1 MKPGPERSLALVFIL
16 ALAFSTSA
24 AAQEAQDTTRLKE
37 LVVTPTRVPTPPD
50 AVVSSITILRGE
62 DLRARGLRFV
72 QDALR
77 EVPGAT
83 VVQVGSFGGVSSLF
97 LRGGESD
104 YVKVLIDGVPV
115 NQSGGA
121 YNWANLTT
129 DNVDRIEILR
139 GPGSVIYGSDA
150 VTGVVQVFT
159 RRGQGRPAIEGK
171 AEAGTFG
178 TLAGNVSL
186 LGGSDRSSYSVE
198 AGRIMTDGTYPFNN
212 DYGNT
217 VLSGS
222 VRGIPDSRSDVSLS
236 ARFADSRY
244 HFPTDFSGLLA
255 DSNQSNAEKAL
266 SVAVEGGR
274 RLGDRYELRLTGGG
288 SRTEGEFDDRSDNA
302 ADTTGFGF
310 ASHRESRA
318 QRGNLDARLNAFVS
332 SVITVTTGAQ
342 VERETE
348 RQSGETT
355 SNFGGI
361 ATTPDTP
368 FDRGR
373 TTLGYYAQA
382 VADLPSG
389 LALNVNGRVDDNSG
403 FGTFFTYRAGAA
415 YRLPSHTRLRASLG
429 RAFKAPTFCE
439 QFCDAPFVVGD
450 SSLQPERSTSWE
462 VGVEQEIEGGR
473 LSLWAT
479 YFDQHFRD
487 MIVYDGSA
495 PPGEP
500 TYLNGAA
507 AWARGVETGITASLG
522 AGVSATGS
530 YTYLTTKATDDGGI
544 PSASFADGEP
554 LIRRPKHSAA
564 LTLRARLF
572 DRGSLGGSVTY
583 VGRRDDVDFAQF
595 PSQRVQLPGYA
606 IVDLAGEVELLRPG
620 AGRAGLAGVVR
631 VENLFN
637 KHYDQVVGFAG
648 HPRGVFGGAKFRF

>member
-1 MKPGPERSLALVFIL
+1 MKPRPERSLGLVFIL
-16 ALAFSTSA
+16 ALTISTSV

-37 LVVTPTRVPTPPD
+37 LVVTPTRMPTPPD
-50 AVVSSITILRGE
+50 AVVSSITILKGE

-104 YVKVLIDGVPV
+104 YVKVLVDGVPV

-139 GPGSVIYGSDA
+139 GPGSVLYGSDA

-159 RRGQGRPAIEGK
+159 RRGQGRPAIEGS

-186 LGGSDRSSYSVE
+186 LGGSERSSYSAE

-222 VRGIPDSRSDVSLS
+222 VRGVPDSRSDVSLS
-236 ARFADSRY
+236 ARFADNRY
-244 HFPTDFSGLLA
+244 HFPTDFSGMLA
-255 DSNQSNAEKAL
+255 DSNQSNAEKAF

-288 SRTEGEFDDRSDNA
+288 SRTDGEFDDRSDNA

-310 ASHRESRA
+310 ASHREFRA
-318 QRGNLDARLNAFVS
+318 QRGNLDARLSAFVS

-389 LALNVNGRVDDNSG
+389 LVLNVNGRVDDNSG

-450 SSLQPERSTSWE
+450 STLQPERSTSWE
-462 VGVEQEIEGGR
+462 IGVEQEIAGGQ

-495 PPGEP
+495 PPLEP

-530 YTYLTTKATDDGGI
+530 YTYLTTQATDDGGM
-544 PSASFADGEP
+544 PSASFADGES

-572 DRGSLGGSVTY
+572 DRASLGGSVTY

-620 AGRAGLAGVVR
+620 AGRAGLAGLLR

>member
-1 MKPGPERSLALVFIL
+1 MKPRPSRSIGIVLVL
-16 ALAFSTSA
+16 TASASTFA
-24 AAQEAQDTTRLKE
+24 AAQEVQDTARLKE
-37 LVVTPTRVPTPPD
+37 LVVTATRIPTASE
-50 AVVSSITILRGE
+50 AVVSSLTIISGE

-72 QDALR
+72 QDAMR
-77 EVPGAT
+77 EVPGAS
-83 VVQVGSFGGVSSLF
+83 VVQVGSYGGVSSLF

-104 YVKVLIDGVPV
+104 YVKVLVDGVPV
-115 NQSGGA
+115 NQAGGA

-129 DNVDRIEILR
+129 DNIDRIEILR

-159 RRGQGRPAIEGK
+159 RRGQGGPTIEGS

-178 TLAGNVSL
+178 SLAGHAAV
-186 LGGSDRSSYSVE
+186 LGGSERVSYSAAV
-198 AGRIMTDGTYPFNN
+198 GRIDTDGAYAFNN

-222 VRGIPDSRSDVSLS
+222 LRADPDSRSDVSLT

-244 HFPTDFSGLLA
+244 HFPTDFSGMLA
-255 DSNQSNAEKAL
+255 DSNQSNADEAL
-266 SVAVEGGR
+266 SLAIDAGR
-274 RLGDRYELRLTGGG
+274 RIGDRYEVRLTAGG
-288 SRTEGEFDDRSDNA
+288 SRVDGEFDDRADNT
-302 ADTTGFGF
+302 ADTVGFAF
-310 ASHRESRA
+310 ASHRDSRA
-318 QRGNLDARLNAFVS
+318 KRGSLDARLNAFLSPAV
-332 SVITVTTGAQ
+332 TVTTGAQ

-382 VADLPSG
+382 VADLASG
-389 LALNVNGRVDDNSG
+389 LALNVNARVDDNSG
-403 FGTFFTYRAGAA
+403 FGTFFTYRVGAA
-415 YRLPSHTRLRASLG
+415 YRLPSHTRVRASLG

-450 SSLQPERSTSWE
+450 STLQPERSTSWE
-462 VGVEQEIEGGR
+462 VGLEQELIAGR

-479 YFDQHFRD
+479 WFDQRFRD

-507 AWARGVETGITASLG
+507 ARARGLETGFTGSLG
-522 AGVSATGS
+522 AGVRATAS
-530 YTYLTTKATDDGGI
+530 YTYLKAEATDDGGM
-544 PSASFADGEP
+544 PSASFAGGES
-554 LIRRPKHSAA
+554 LIRRPTHSAELA
-564 LTLRARLF
+564 LRARVL
-572 DRGSLGGSVTY
+572 DRASLGGSVTY
-583 VGRRDDVDFAQF
+583 VGKRDDVDFNQF
-595 PSQRVQLPGYA
+595 PSQRVELPAYA
-606 IVDLAGEVELLRPG
+606 IVDLATEVELLRPA
-620 AGRAGLAGVVR
+620 AGRVGLSGVLR

-637 KHYDQVVGFAG
+637 QHYDQVVGFPG
-648 HPRGVFGGAKFRF
+648 RPRGVFGGARFRF

>member
-1 MKPGPERSLALVFIL
+1 MKPSLERSLGFACIL
-16 ALAFSTSA
+16 AITVSKSA
-24 AAQEAQDTTRLKE
+24 ASQEIQDTTRLKD
-37 LVVTPTRVPTPPD
+37 LVVTPTRMPAPPE
-50 AVVSSITILRGE
+50 AVVSSVTTIRGE
-62 DLRARGLRFV
+62 DLRARGLHFV

-83 VVQVGSFGGVSSLF
+83 LVQVGSFGGVSSLF

-104 YVKVLIDGVPV
+104 YVKVLIDGIPV
-115 NQSGGA
+115 NQSGGG

-129 DNVDRIEILR
+129 ENIDRIEILR

-159 RRGQGRPAIEGK
+159 RRGEGGPVIEGG

-178 TLAGNVSL
+178 TMAGNAAF
-186 LGGSDRSSYSVE
+186 LGGGDRFSYSAE
-198 AGRIMTDGTYPFNN
+198 ASRIMTDGTYPFNN

-222 VRGIPDSRSDVSLS
+222 VRALPDSRTDASLS
-236 ARFADSRY
+236 VRYSDNRY
-244 HFPTDFSGLLA
+244 HFPTDFSGMLA
-255 DSNQSNAEKAL
+255 DSNQSSAEEAL
-266 SVAVEGGR
+266 SLGVDGGG
-274 RLGDRYELRLTGGG
+274 RLGDRYEIRLIAGG
-288 SRTEGEFDDRSDNA
+288 SRTDSEFDDQSDNA
-302 ADTTGFGF
+302 ADTVGFGF

-318 QRGNLDARLNAFVS
+318 QRGNLDARLNAFLT
-332 SVITVTTGAQ
+332 SVLTMTTGAQ

-361 ATTPDTP
+361 ATTPETP
-368 FDRGR
+368 FNRGR

-382 VADLPSG
+382 VADFPSG
-389 LALNVNGRVDDNSG
+389 ISLNVNARLDHNSG

-415 YRLPSHTRLRASLG
+415 YRLPSHTRVRASLG

-450 SSLQPERSTSWE
+450 STLRPERSTSWE
-462 VGVEQEIEGGR
+462 VGVEQEIGGGQ

-479 YFDQHFRD
+479 YFDQRFRD
-487 MIVYDGSA
+487 MILYDGGA

-507 AWARGVETGITASLG
+507 AQARGIETGFTTSVRAGVRATASYTFL
-522 AGVSATGS
+522 STEATEDRGM
-530 YTYLTTKATDDGGI
+530 G
-544 PSASFADGEP
+544 SASFARGEP
-554 LIRRPKHSAA
+554 LIRRPKHSVA
-564 LTLRARLF
+564 LVLRARLF
-572 DRGSLGGSVTY
+572 GRGSVAGSVTY
-583 VGRRDDVDFAQF
+583 TGKRDDVDFNQF

-606 IVDLAGEVELLRPG
+606 IVDLAGELELLRPG
-620 AGRAGLAGVVR
+620 AGRVGLAGTLR
-631 VENLFN
+631 VENVFN
-637 KHYDQVVGFAG
+637 QQYDQVVGFAG
-648 HPRGVFGGAKFRF
+648 RPRGVFGGAKFSF